1 MKVYY
6 LRVSTL
12 EQNTDRQKIDIP
24 IDAKVYED
32 KCSGSIPFAERKSGA
47 TVMKLCENGE
57 IDTLNV
63 HSIDRLG
70 RSTLDILN
78 TIQKLTSL
86 GVNVVSTK
94 EGISTIIDGKENP
107 IAKMIISVL
116 ATLSEFEKT
125 RIKERQTEGIAS
137 AKLKGA
143 YNSHGG
149 KVAESTEK
157 FLSKAKSKLIAK
169 YLNEGNSVRRSA
181 LLSRS
186 SLATAFKV
194 STLIRE
200 RKETGGAVRQKIS
213 KGIEQNVPPISTAE
227 NIIEEVE
234 VGFTGSALEWINLPK
249 NKDYKDSMSPEE
261 LSAFVGK
268 RND

>member
-32 KCSGSIPFAERKSGA
+32 KCSGSIPFAERNNGA
-47 TVMKLCENGE
+47 IIMKLCENGE

-200 RKETGGAVRQKIS
+200 RKENKGCQISDKAVVDTK
-213 KGIEQNVPPISTAE
+213 K
-227 NIIEEVE
+227 EVE

-249 NKDYKDSMSPEE
+249 NKDYKDSMSPDE

>member
-200 RKETGGAVRQKIS
+200 RKENKGCQISDKAVVDTK
-213 KGIEQNVPPISTAE
+213 K
-227 NIIEEVE
+227 EVE

-261 LSAFVGK
+261 LSAFVSK

>member
-12 EQNTDRQKIDIP
+12 EQKTDRQKIDIP
-24 IDAKVYED
+24 IEAKVYED
-32 KCSGSIPFAERKSGA
+32 KCSGLVPFAERTSGA
-47 TVMKLCENGE
+47 IIMKLAENNE

-94 EGISTIIDGKENP
+94 EGICTIIDGKENP

-125 RIKERQTEGIAS
+125 RIKERQTEGIAA

-149 KVAESTEK
+149 KVAESAEK

-194 STLIRE
+194 STLVRE
-200 RKETGGAVRQKIS
+200 RKEVKEVKS
-213 KGIEQNVPPISTAE
+213 IEIIVPKVKETKD
-227 NIIEEVE
+227 EVSFA
-234 VGFTGSALEWINLPK
+234 GTALEWINLPK
-249 NKDYKDSMSPEE
+249 NKELKDRMTPEE
-261 LSAFVGK
+261 LSNFVAK

>member
-12 EQNTDRQKIDIP
+12 EQKTDRQKTDIP

-32 KCSGSIPFAERKSGA
+32 KCSGSVPFAERKEGSKI
-47 TVMKLCENGE
+47 MKLCENGE

-125 RIKERQTEGIAS
+125 RIKERQTEGIAA

-169 YLNEGNSVRRSA
+169 YLNEGNSVRRAA

-200 RKETGGAVRQKIS
+200 RKEVKEVKSIEIS
-213 KGIEQNVPPISTAE
+213 VPKVKES
-227 NIIEEVE
+227 EVE

-249 NKDYKDSMSPEE
+249 NKEVKARMTPDE
-261 LSAFVGK
+261 LAKFVGK

>member
-12 EQNTDRQKIDIP
+12 EQKTDRQKTDIP
-24 IDAKVYED
+24 TDAKVYED

-47 TVMKLCENGE
+47 IIIKLAENGE

-125 RIKERQTEGIAS
+125 RIKERQREGIAS

-200 RKETGGAVRQKIS
+200 RKEVKEVKSIEIS
-213 KGIEQNVPPISTAE
+213 VPKVKES
-227 NIIEEVE
+227 EVE

-249 NKDYKDSMSPEE
+249 NKELKDT
-261 LSAFVGK
+261 
-268 RND
+268 NDTR

>member
-12 EQNTDRQKIDIP
+12 EQKTDRQKTDIP

-32 KCSGSIPFAERKSGA
+32 KCSGSIPFAERKEGSKI
-47 TVMKLCENGE
+47 MKLCENGE

-125 RIKERQTEGIAS
+125 RIKERQREGIAS

-200 RKETGGAVRQKIS
+200 RKEVKEVKSIEIS
-213 KGIEQNVPPISTAE
+213 VPKVKES
-227 NIIEEVE
+227 EVE

-249 NKDYKDSMSPEE
+249 NKELKDRMTPDE
-261 LSAFVGK
+261 LAKFVGK

>member
-12 EQNTDRQKIDIP
+12 EQKTDRQKTDIP

-47 TVMKLCENGE
+47 IIIKLAENGE

-125 RIKERQTEGIAS
+125 RIKERQTEGIAA
-137 AKLKGA
+137 AKAKGA

-200 RKETGGAVRQKIS
+200 RKEVKEVKS
-213 KGIEQNVPPISTAE
+213 IEIIVPKVKES
-227 NIIEEVE
+227 EVE

-249 NKDYKDSMSPEE
+249 NKEVKARMTPDE
-261 LSAFVGK
+261 LAKFVGK

>member
-32 KCSGSIPFAERKSGA
+32 KCSGSIPFAERTNGA
-47 TVMKLCENGE
+47 IVMKLCENGE

-200 RKETGGAVRQKIS
+200 RKENKAVQF
-213 KGIEQNVPPISTAE
+213 KGSSLTLKSAEVKPIETRK
-227 NIIEEVE
+227 E
-234 VGFTGSALEWINLPK
+234 VGFTGTALEWINLPK
-249 NKDYKDSMSPEE
+249 NKEVKDRMSPEE

>member
-1 MKVYY
+1 MLK
-6 LRVSTL
+6 STRISVAVQFHL
-12 EQNTDRQKIDIP
+12 LKEK
-24 IDAKVYED
+24 E
-32 KCSGSIPFAERKSGA
+32 GA
-47 TVMKLCENGE
+47 IIIKLAENGE

-125 RIKERQTEGIAS
+125 RIKERQTEGIAA

-200 RKETGGAVRQKIS
+200 RKEVKEVKSIEIS
-213 KGIEQNVPPISTAE
+213 VPKVKES
-227 NIIEEVE
+227 EVE

-249 NKDYKDSMSPEE
+249 NKEVKARMTPDE
-261 LSAFVGK
+261 LAKFVGK

>member
-24 IDAKVYED
+24 LDAKVYED
-32 KCSGSIPFAERKSGA
+32 KCSGSIPFAERSKGA
-47 TVMKLCENGE
+47 IIMKLAENGE

-94 EGISTIIDGKENP
+94 EGISTIVDGKENP

-125 RIKERQTEGIAS
+125 RSKERQSEGIAV
-137 AKLKGA
+137 AKAKGA
-143 YNSHGG
+143 YKGHGG

-169 YLNEGNSVRRSA
+169 YLNEGNSVRRTA

-200 RKETGGAVRQKIS
+200 RKEVKEVKSID
-213 KGIEQNVPPISTAE
+213 IIVPKTKSS
-227 NIIEEVE
+227 
-234 VGFTGSALEWINLPK
+234 FTGSALEWINLPK
-249 NKDYKDSMSPEE
+249 NKDYKDSMTPAE
-261 LSAFVGK
+261 LAAFVSK
-268 RND
+268 RAND